1 MSQSSSNTS
10 NGLSPE
16 EIKAIEAKDRLR
28 SKVYRE
34 ALQWSVVKSVRR
46 NVPSLTKVARKVVRE
61 VQRLDAL
68 EELAMQ
74 VYEEVDTEVVFRLL
88 DKAAYRA
95 KWNIYSEFDELV
107 HEELDRIAGRLF
119 KRDLLREIAID
130 IVKDRFPA
138 LEKQAQLYVNCLQ
151 APESLN
157 KIVVQLSDTYDETAM
172 SHILSIEEDIQRQR
186 KLLIE
191 LVTNRFPGL
200 IDYATRQIEQIND
213 LDHLYY
219 FKRAF
224 ERDLNEETF
233 SSILNALTPSQS
245 KV

>member
-10 NGLSPE
+10 NGRSPE

-28 SKVYRE
+28 GKVYRE

-46 NVPSLTKVARKVVRE
+46 NVPSLTKVAREVVRE
-61 VQRLDAL
+61 IQRLDAL

-107 HEELDRIAGRLF
+107 HEELDRIASRFF

-138 LEKQAQLYVNCLQ
+138 LEEEAQLYVNCLQ
-151 APESLN
+151 APEALN
-157 KIVVQLSDTYDETAM
+157 KIVAQLSNIYDEAAM
-172 SHILSIEEDIQRQR
+172 RHILSIEEDIQRQR
-186 KLLIE
+186 KLVIE
-191 LVTNRFPGL
+191 LAKSRFPSL
-200 IDYATRQIEQIND
+200 IGYAIQQIEQINN

-219 FKRAF
+219 LKGVC
-224 ERDLNEETF
+224 ERNLNEETF
-233 SSILNALTPSQS
+233 SSIINALVHFQS